1 MASALEKG
9 GRIMTKRFSARHL
22 AGPFIAGLIA
32 VAPATAQDKPLIP
45 ASVADATRVH
55 TTFLTMGMLM
65 RHCAV
70 TTGDL
75 ASYEAGLAD
84 WEARNA
90 DDRDLADIVLK
101 FLKAELDLKALE
113 PRAAEDVAA
122 LLNSLVTPQELCA
135 KFLAQIPAGELDLST
150 LVPDLEHRLVQSA
163 VMIAGGVLPN

>member
-1 MASALEKG
+1 M
-9 GRIMTKRFSARHL
+9 MKRFISARHL
-22 AGPFIAGLIA
+22 AGLFIAGLIA
-32 VAPATAQDKPLIP
+32 VAPVAAQDKPLIP

-135 KFLAQIPAGELDLST
+135 KYLTQIPAGELDLSA

-163 VMIAGGVLPN
+163 VMIAGGALPN